1 MKDDFGKNLMTPEP
15 GATGVLLFGH
25 GSSVDDANQG
35 VRDLALQI
43 QNAGPYQYVRA
54 AFLEMAQPNLA
65 AAMAQAAES
74 GLRRVIIIPFFL
86 TMGIHLRRDL
96 PNLVAPLQQKYPQLE
111 IQVGQSLEGHPLMP
125 SIILG
130 RVREVIETLEAAR

>member
-1 MKDDFGKNLMTPEP
+1 MKADDS
-15 GATGVLLFGH
+15 ATGIVLFGH

-43 QNAGPYQYVRA
+43 QNVGPYQYVRA
-54 AFLEMAQPNLA
+54 AFLEMAQPDLGA
-65 AAMAQAAES
+65 AVAQAAEA

-96 PNLVAPLQQKYPQLE
+96 PNLFAPLQQKYPRLE

-130 RVREVIETLEAAR
+130 RVREAIEAAR